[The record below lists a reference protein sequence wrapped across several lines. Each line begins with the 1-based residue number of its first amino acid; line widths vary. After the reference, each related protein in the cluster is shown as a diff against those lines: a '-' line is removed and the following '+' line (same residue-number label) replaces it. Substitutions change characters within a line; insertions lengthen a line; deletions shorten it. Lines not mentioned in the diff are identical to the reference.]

1 MEQYIEHYIVGAVVG
16 TVITAI
22 VCSLIKRP
30 NSSLNNCKLENEQ
43 LKSKIAKQ
51 GKENEY
57 LKGEVD
63 RQKRSLRSEHERYDI
78 LKDKYEAVLSENLK
92 LKKMISKMQSE

>member
-1 MEQYIEHYIVGAVVG
+1 MEKYIVGAVVG
-16 TVITAI
+16 IVVTAI
-22 VCSLIKRP
+22 VCSLIKRL

-51 GKENEY
+51 EKENEY

-63 RQKRSLRSEHERYDI
+63 RQKRSLRSEQERCDI
-78 LKDKYEAVLSENLK
+78 LRDKHETVQSENLK

>member
-1 MEQYIEHYIVGAVVG
+1 MEKYIVGAVVG
-16 TVITAI
+16 AVVTAI

-51 GKENEY
+51 EKENEY

-63 RQKRSLRSEHERYDI
+63 RQKRSLRSEQERYDI
-78 LKDKYEAVLSENLK
+78 LRDKHDVVLTENLK

>member
-1 MEQYIEHYIVGAVVG
+1 MEQYIVGAVVG
-16 TVITAI
+16 AVVTAI
-22 VCSLIKRP
+22 VCSLINRP

-51 GKENEY
+51 EKENEY

-63 RQKRSLRSEHERYDI
+63 RQKRSLRSEQERYDI
-78 LKDKYEAVLSENLK
+78 LRDKHEVVLSENLK

>member
-1 MEQYIEHYIVGAVVG
+1 MEKYIVGAVVG
-16 TVITAI
+16 SVVTAI

-30 NSSLNNCKLENEQ
+30 NNSLNNCKLENEQ

-51 GKENEY
+51 EKENEY

-63 RQKRSLRSEHERYDI
+63 RQKRSLRSEQERYDI
-78 LKDKYEAVLSENLK
+78 LRDKHETVQSENLK

>member
-1 MEQYIEHYIVGAVVG
+1 MEKYIVGAVVG
-16 TVITAI
+16 SVVTAI
-22 VCSLIKRP
+22 VYSLIKRP
-30 NSSLNNCKLENEQ
+30 NSSLNNCMLENEQ

-51 GKENEY
+51 EKENEY

-63 RQKRSLRSEHERYDI
+63 RQKRSLRSEQERYDI
-78 LKDKYEAVLSENLK
+78 LRDKHETVQSENLK

>member
-1 MEQYIEHYIVGAVVG
+1 MEQYIVGAVVG
-16 TVITAI
+16 AVVTAI

-51 GKENEY
+51 GKENEH

-63 RQKRSLRSEHERYDI
+63 RQKRTLRSEQERYDI
-78 LKDKYEAVLSENLK
+78 LRDKHDVVLTENLK

>member
-1 MEQYIEHYIVGAVVG
+1 MEKYIVGAVVG
-16 TVITAI
+16 TVVTVI

-51 GKENEY
+51 EKENEY

-63 RQKRSLRSEHERYDI
+63 RQKRNLRSELEKYEI
-78 LKDKYEAVLSENLK
+78 LRDKYEAVVSENLK
-92 LKKMISKMQSE
+92 LKKTISKMQSE

>member
-1 MEQYIEHYIVGAVVG
+1 MEKYIIGAVVGAVV
-16 TVITAI
+16 TAI

-51 GKENEY
+51 EKENEY

-63 RQKRSLRSEHERYDI
+63 RQKRSLRSEQERYDI
-78 LKDKYEAVLSENLK
+78 LRDKHEVVLSENLK

>member
-1 MEQYIEHYIVGAVVG
+1 MEKYIVGAVVS
-16 TVITAI
+16 TVVTVI

-51 GKENEY
+51 EKENEY

-63 RQKRSLRSEHERYDI
+63 RQKRNLRSELEKYEI
-78 LKDKYEAVLSENLK
+78 LRDKYEAVVSENLK
-92 LKKMISKMQSE
+92 LKKTISKMQSE

>member
-1 MEQYIEHYIVGAVVG
+1 MEEYIVGAVVG
-16 TVITAI
+16 TVVTAI
-22 VCSLIKRP
+22 VCSLIKRT

-51 GKENEY
+51 EKENEY

-63 RQKRSLRSEHERYDI
+63 RQKRSLRSEQERYDI
-78 LKDKYEAVLSENLK
+78 LRDQHETVQSPNLK
-92 LKKMISKMQSE
+92 LKKMISKMHSE

>member
-1 MEQYIEHYIVGAVVG
+1 MEKYIIGAVVGAVV
-16 TVITAI
+16 TAI

-43 LKSKIAKQ
+43 LKSKIVKQ
-51 GKENEY
+51 EKENEY

-63 RQKRSLRSEHERYDI
+63 RQKRSLRSEQERYDI
-78 LKDKYEAVLSENLK
+78 LRDKHEVVLSENLN